1 MPVPRAPQPV
11 TDDLLPARE
20 LTLNAGSFVIAAVAL
35 PGYPPFAGDHL
46 DVAVA
51 PSGFGVGGGAEHGI
65 GTGWHHHCR
74 SRMPLFQS
82 GVYAGSVIAAIAHEE
97 LDRLGDLIE

>member
-11 TDDLLPARE
+11 TDDLLSARE

-46 DVAVA
+46 DVALA
-51 PSGFGVGGGAEHGI
+51 PQILNVGLEAGDLGI
-65 GTGWHHHCR
+65 GSCGW
-74 SRMPLFQS
+74 
-82 GVYAGSVIAAIAHEE
+82 
-97 LDRLGDLIE
+97 